1 MFLRPPGQPDVGP
14 GGECVFRALQRSPR
28 GDTQLRPTAL
38 HRGSTDGGGAGV
50 SVDRA
55 ERIPSKAMEMDFW

>member
-1 MFLRPPGQPDVGP
+1 MFLRAPGQPHVGP
-14 GGECVFRALQRSPR
+14 GGECVLGALQRSPR
-28 GDTQLRPTAL
+28 GNTQLRPAAV
-38 HRGSTDGGGAGV
+38 HRGPPDGGGAGV